1 MDERG
6 QRGRWADFQTH
17 WYGSPSAELAPFV
30 EHYWAVR
37 WDLRGQEP
45 FRQLL
50 PPRVNVHLSF
60 VDGEAGMVRGPDRRF
75 SHRSLADAGQVFGV
89 AFRPGAFRPFLDG
102 PVSSLAGRSVTA
114 ASIFGRD
121 VEPSVVASIFDRDA
135 VSPPPAVESLLL
147 ARGPVLTTA
156 ATAARDA
163 VELIAS
169 EPALTRVEA
178 LAARLDVGVR
188 SLQRLFAEH
197 VGLGPKWCIR
207 RYRLAE
213 ATSRLESGADVDWA
227 ALAAELGYADQA
239 HLGRDFTAVLG
250 EPPGRYALRYPSGS
264 PTRG

>member
-1 MDERG
+1 MDRRG
-6 QRGRWADFQTH
+6 QRGGWADFQTH
-17 WYGSPSAELAPFV
+17 SFGSPSAELAPFV

-50 PPRVNVHLSF
+50 PPHVNVHLSY
-60 VDGEAGMVRGPDRRF
+60 VGSSPGAVRGPARRF
-75 SHRSLADAGQVFGV
+75 SHRALSDVGEVFGV

-102 PVSSLAGRSVTA
+102 PVSSLAGRSVA
-114 ASIFGRD
+114 AAAIFGRD
-121 VEPSVVASIFDRDA
+121 GAPTPD
-135 VSPPPAVESLLL
+135 AVESLLL
-147 ARGPVLTTA
+147 AREPVLTAA
-156 ATAARDA
+156 ATSARDA

-213 ATSRLESGADVDWA
+213 VTSRLESGADVDWA

-239 HLGRDFTAVLG
+239 HLSRDFTAILG
-250 EPPGRYALRYPSGS
+250 EPPSRYALRYPSGS